1 MSFDEQKQ
9 LRKVLVEPA
18 DGDET
23 EYESDQESIATKDQQ
38 SYDQR
43 QTRQSQKI
51 EEKAQGIFR
60 YLSVVDT
67 KVILPPMKA
76 SYKQVQPHG
85 GLTLF
90 MELDDVLLHTFI
102 CDENTGYIAK
112 PTFKEPEHEFM
123 LNEVRLPILVYE
135 RDHMDDFLKYLQ
147 DAKSEVEVIAFTRA
161 ERIYADALLKIIDPE
176 KKVFDHVLTQNACYR
191 LFKEDDDVDH
201 FLKDISRFKN
211 RRLERSVLADPD
223 TLNFAMT
230 PENGLP
236 IMPYRGENFQ
246 EGDEKDSYLLQV
258 IEEIDELRKLADVRP
273 YLDQQYSH
281 RQLLKNAKLI

>member
-1 MSFDEQKQ
+1 MGIQDSSDEEDEIDAKKTSIFEYDIDSVQKKKEDLLSKYPWAEKQIEDALTNPARLPRIKKKRAEQLLQADRFLEAFSTRGSNMSFDEQKQ

-18 DGDET
+18 DGEET
-23 EYESDQESIATKDQQ
+23 EYESDQESIGTKYYQ

-76 SYKQVQPHG
+76 SYKQVEPHG
-85 GLTLF
+85 GFTLF

-161 ERIYADALLKIIDPE
+161 ERIYADALLKIIDP
-176 KKVFDHVLTQNACYR
+176 
-191 LFKEDDDVDH
+191 
-201 FLKDISRFKN
+201 
-211 RRLERSVLADPD
+211 
-223 TLNFAMT
+223 
-230 PENGLP
+230 
-236 IMPYRGENFQ
+236 
-246 EGDEKDSYLLQV
+246 
-258 IEEIDELRKLADVRP
+258 
-273 YLDQQYSH
+273 
-281 RQLLKNAKLI
+281 

>member
-1 MSFDEQKQ
+1 
-9 LRKVLVEPA
+9 
-18 DGDET
+18 
-23 EYESDQESIATKDQQ
+23 
-38 SYDQR
+38 
-43 QTRQSQKI
+43 
-51 EEKAQGIFR
+51 
-60 YLSVVDT
+60 
-67 KVILPPMKA
+67 MKA

-191 LFKEDDDVDH
+191 LFKEDDDVDQT
-201 FLKDISRFKN
+201 I
-211 RRLERSVLADPD
+211 
-223 TLNFAMT
+223 
-230 PENGLP
+230 ENNE
-236 IMPYRGENFQ
+236 EN
-246 EGDEKDSYLLQV
+246 
-258 IEEIDELRKLADVRP
+258 
-273 YLDQQYSH
+273 
-281 RQLLKNAKLI
+281 